1 MANNDSNNNVEILA
15 KSEIFRDL
23 PGEVL
28 AEIGKAVRLQIVP
41 PHSMIFKEG
50 DPGDGLYIIRSGKVR
65 VFRRDESG
73 MELVLAIQGPGEA
86 FGEIALLSGEA
97 RSACVEVLDEAELL
111 VLSRDDFDRILREFP
126 ATSKFFFREMRRR
139 LLSDEQRLEVEVRD
153 AYQASRISW
162 FDSIVVLGVSVVLA
176 IFFNYSNPNGV
187 PVFPTAPSGS
197 DISVI
202 SPPAAKE
209 DVQRDNA
216 LILDAMPENFY
227 QKRHIQGAVNMPLS
241 LFDIVYAMTFADE
254 DKERKIIVYGNT
266 ISRPYDVEL
275 ADKLLLRGY
284 KSVSILKGGL
294 DAWEAEGYPVAEKA
308 KQ

>member
-1 MANNDSNNNVEILA
+1 MAKTDSNKNVEILA

-28 AEIGKAVRLQIVP
+28 AEIGKSVRLQIVP
-41 PHSMIFKEG
+41 PHRMIFKEG
-50 DPGDGLYIIRSGKVR
+50 DPGDSLYIIRSGKVR

-111 VLSRDDFDRILREFP
+111 VLSKDDFDRILREFP

-139 LLSDEQRLEVEVRD
+139 FLNDEQLLEGEVRD

-162 FDSIVVLGVSVVLA
+162 FDFIVVLGVSVVLA
-176 IFFNYSNPNGV
+176 MFFNYSNPNGV
-187 PVFPTAPSGS
+187 PVFPTIPTNSN
-197 DISVI
+197 ISVI
-202 SPPAAKE
+202 TPSAAKE